1 MARHP
6 AVETFPVKELLAWY
20 DREKRDLPWRRTRD
34 PYRILVSEVMLQQT
48 QVKTVLEYYEPFL
61 ERFPTLEALAA
72 ADQEE
77 VLAAWKGLG
86 YYQRARRLHALAKA
100 VVSEFGGALPRRFS
114 ELRRLKGIGDYTAA
128 AVASIA
134 FGEAKGVVDGNVLR
148 VMSRFLG
155 IEEPIDDTRV
165 KREIQA
171 AVDRVISPQRP
182 GDFNQALMELG
193 ATVCTPQRPGCS
205 ACPLRE
211 ACWAHARGH
220 STRLPVRKPKGKV
233 ERSRRAVGILE
244 RDGKIL
250 LLKRPSEGLLAGMW
264 EFLNLEVDPGE
275 AEETL
280 LAKAQELSGT
290 NELTRVYAGRVVHR
304 FSHIEWEI
312 DAYYLSA
319 LSGGVEESAPE
330 QPAWEW
336 VSREE
341 LAERPLPRVMQKVWE
356 QVERRL
362 QEITLQR
369 PSGPLDRGRALRE
382 IRSPRA

>member
-1 MARHP
+1 MMHGALARQP
-6 AVETFPVKELLAWY
+6 AVEAFPAEELLRWY
-20 DREKRDLPWRRTRD
+20 DREKRDLPWRHTRD

-86 YYQRARRLHALAKA
+86 YYQRARRLHALAQA
-100 VVSEFGGALPRRFS
+100 VVSDLGGVLPRSFS

-148 VMSRFLG
+148 VMARFLG
-155 IEEPIDDTRV
+155 IKEPIDDARV

-171 AVDRVISPQRP
+171 AVDRAISRQRP

-193 ATVCTPQRPGCS
+193 ATVCTPQRPGCG
-205 ACPLRE
+205 ACPLQA
-211 ACWAHARGH
+211 ACWAHAHGH
-220 STRLPVRKPKGKV
+220 STRLPVRKPRVKV
-233 ERSRRAVGILE
+233 ERSRRAVGVVE

-250 LLKRPSEGLLAGMW
+250 LLKRPPEGLLAGMW
-264 EFLNLEVDPGE
+264 EFLNLETDPDVAGE
-275 AEETL
+275 AL

-290 NELTRVYAGRVVHR
+290 DELTLVYAGRVIHR

-312 DAYYLSA
+312 DAYYLGA
-319 LSGGVEESAPE
+319 WSGGVEERAPE
-330 QPAWEW
+330 QPASEW
-336 VSREE
+336 VSRDE

-362 QEITLQR
+362 QEIT
-369 PSGPLDRGRALRE
+369 P
-382 IRSPRA
+382 